1 MDPQAPTNSI
11 EDTKDFMDM
20 IKLMDPK
27 LVESF
32 RKFLHEVLTQG
43 LSRHNFTLNTLNKC
57 LMNYTQ
63 DCMKGMVSK
72 AISFY
77 ETEAPGNVRSW
88 VYS

>member
-1 MDPQAPTNSI
+1 MDQQAPTNS
-11 EDTKDFMDM
+11 TKDFMEM

-27 LVESF
+27 LVASF

-43 LSRHNFTLNTLNKC
+43 LSYHNFTLNTLNNC

-63 DCMKGMVSK
+63 DCMEVMVGK

-77 ETEAPGNVRSW
+77 ETEAPGNARSW

>member
-1 MDPQAPTNSI
+1 MDQQAPTNSI
-11 EDTKDFMDM
+11 EKTEDFMDM
-20 IKLMDPK
+20 IKLMDPL
-27 LVESF
+27 LVESY

-43 LSRHNFTLNTLNKC
+43 LSHHNFTFNTLNKC

-63 DCMKGMVSK
+63 DCMKDMISK

-77 ETEAPGNVRSW
+77 EMEAPGNVRTW